1 MNGQM
6 VVQLSIKAGTAWEM
20 SVILLLTWATP
31 QFRITSKRRMRKARK
46 MALAQILRYHPG

>member
-1 MNGQM
+1 MERW
-6 VVQLSIKAGTAWEM
+6 VFQLSIKAGTAWEM

>member
-6 VVQLSIKAGTAWEM
+6 VVQLGIKAGTKWEI

-31 QFRITSKRRMRKARK
+31 QFGITSKRRMRKARK
-46 MALAQILRYHPG
+46 MVLA